1 MGLAYDKGTAF
12 SVRERMLFMG
22 NDFKMIFA
30 QAQEIIQA
38 EPWYISALSNISAL
52 LMESMTELNW
62 AGFYLNRNGRLTV
75 GPFQGKPACIHISF
89 GKGVCG
95 KAAESDKTIVVPDV
109 HDYPGHIACDAASM
123 SEIVIPI
130 HFQKN
135 VVGVLDLDSPVLNR
149 FSEEDTAELESLVQ
163 MIEAETEWPIL

>member
-75 GPFQGKPACIHISF
+75 
-89 GKGVCG
+89 
-95 KAAESDKTIVVPDV
+95 
-109 HDYPGHIACDAASM
+109 
-123 SEIVIPI
+123 
-130 HFQKN
+130 
-135 VVGVLDLDSPVLNR
+135 
-149 FSEEDTAELESLVQ
+149 LEVRKSTVY
-163 MIEAETEWPIL
+163 

>member
-52 LMESMTELNW
+52 LMENMTELNW

-75 GPFQGKPACIHISF
+75 GPFQGNLHVF
-89 GKGVCG
+89 TFHLGKEF
-95 KAAESDKTIVVPDV
+95 AEKLPNLI
-109 HDYPGHIACDAASM
+109 
-123 SEIVIPI
+123 
-130 HFQKN
+130 KR
-135 VVGVLDLDSPVLNR
+135 L
-149 FSEEDTAELESLVQ
+149 
-163 MIEAETEWPIL
+163 